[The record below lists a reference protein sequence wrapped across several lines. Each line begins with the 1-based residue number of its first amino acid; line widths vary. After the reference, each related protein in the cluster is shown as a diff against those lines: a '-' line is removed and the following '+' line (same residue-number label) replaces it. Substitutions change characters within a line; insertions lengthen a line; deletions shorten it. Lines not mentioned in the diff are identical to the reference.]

1 MEETGYE
8 DVNTFQ
14 LVEYSSTTNDK
25 RLRENLESISFIR
38 TVIP

>member
-14 LVEYSSTTNDK
+14 LVYGVNVE
-25 RLRENLESISFIR
+25 
-38 TVIP
+38 